1 MDAAA
6 SLNAALA
13 GRYEIEREIGEG
25 GMANVYL
32 ARDVKHN
39 RRVALKVL
47 KPELGAVLGTERF
60 LSEIQVTANLQH
72 PNLLPLFDSGEA
84 AGLLFYVMPFVEG
97 ESLRARLD
105 RERQLPVDE
114 AVRIGVAI
122 AGALEYA
129 HKAGVI
135 HRDMKPEN
143 ILLQAGQPVIA
154 DFGIALAVSKAGGA
168 RVTQTGLSLG
178 TPQYMSPE
186 QATGDRAIDSRTDI
200 YSLGAIV
207 YEMLTGEPPHVGGT
221 AQAIIAKLMTE
232 EVRPVTVLRRTVPP
246 HVDAA
251 VRHALQK
258 LAADRFATAGD
269 FAAALNGTRVVAL
282 PTGSL
287 GASGAGGTHA
297 GAMTGNAPGPMSA
310 RMRLLVGALAL
321 AAVGG
326 VGTATWLASRPAPP
340 AISMQFVVPLPD
352 SVTLFGGGGRKV
364 ALSRDGSRMVVYGVI
379 NGTRALFVRRLSEPE
394 LTRVPGTPAEI
405 QTPPSGSTPS
415 FSPDGAW
422 ILYTDGARLMR
433 IPYAGG
439 TPIVVADSAANGSW
453 GDGDIVAFTR
463 RNALWATSALEPRPR
478 LVARP
483 DTAAGIWAL
492 KWPHVLPGGTHVL
505 VTTDRTP
512 QGNIVDSLQLAVV
525 SITDGAVT
533 MLGVRGTC
541 ATYVAPGYLMFG
553 QAGGAVAVAPFS
565 LRSKAVTGQAV
576 SLLAGVWQG
585 SGGATGYAASDNGLL
600 TFQPIAASS
609 TESYFVVDRAGMV
622 RRRFGDRM
630 PNPYGDI
637 SPDGR
642 RVLGY
647 SATQSY
653 PEAWMF
659 DVVTGSR
666 ERVMNANE
674 GFSPRWSS
682 DGRRILF
689 LRRQGIVTSI
699 VSRAWDR
706 SGPDSVVLTDST
718 HTFWGVVSGPPKGW
732 TLFRGSVTRDGLEA
746 ILMAPTE
753 SLRAVR
759 AFVSSPVARA
769 QAPALSPDGSL
780 VAYQSDES
788 GIYQVYV
795 QPVPGPGPRLLI
807 SPRNGFDPVWSR
819 EGRTVLYRDGRRI
832 QSATLGGTPLSV
844 IARDSL
850 FYDTYDALPAA
861 GRRFWDVFPGGKEF
875 LMVRSSPS
883 SGSLRILLN
892 WREALGTGTTQSRST
907 P

>member
-1 MDAAA
+1 M
-6 SLNAALA
+6 
-13 GRYEIEREIGEG
+13 
-25 GMANVYL
+25 
-32 ARDVKHN
+32 
-39 RRVALKVL
+39 
-47 KPELGAVLGTERF
+47 
-60 LSEIQVTANLQH
+60 
-72 PNLLPLFDSGEA
+72 
-84 AGLLFYVMPFVEG
+84 
-97 ESLRARLD
+97 
-105 RERQLPVDE
+105 DE

-143 ILLQAGQPVIA
+143 ILMQAGQPVIA

-207 YEMLTGEPPHVGGT
+207 YEMLAGEPPHVGGS

-246 HVDAA
+246 HLDAA

-269 FAAALNGTRVVAL
+269 FAAALNGTRAVSL
-282 PTGSL
+282 PTG
-287 GASGAGGTHA
+287 AI
-297 GAMTGNAPGPMSA
+297 GAMGTGNIGGGSTSSAGPASA
-310 RMRLLVGALAL
+310 RMRLLMGALAL

-326 VGTATWLASRPAPP
+326 VGTATWLATRPAPP
-340 AISMQFVVPLPD
+340 AMPMQFVVPLPD
-352 SVTLFGGGGRKV
+352 SVTIFGGGGRKV

-379 NGTRALFVRRLSEPE
+379 NGTRAFFVRRLSEPE
-394 LTRVPGTPAEI
+394 LRRVPGTPAEI
-405 QTPPSGSTPS
+405 QTPPSGATPS
-415 FSPDGAW
+415 FSPDGEW
-422 ILYTDGARLMR
+422 ILYTDGSRLMR
-433 IPYAGG
+433 IPVGGG
-439 TPIVVADSAANGSW
+439 TPVVVADSASTGSW
-453 GDGDIVAFTR
+453 GDGDIVAFQR
-463 RNALWATSALEPRPR
+463 RSGLWVTSAREPRPR

-483 DTAAGIWAL
+483 DTAAGIWTL

-505 VTTDRTP
+505 VTADHIR
-512 QGNIVDSLQLAVV
+512 QGNVVDSLELAVV
-525 SITDGAVT
+525 SLKDGAVT
-533 MLGVRGTC
+533 MLGMRGTC
-541 ATYVAPGYLMFG
+541 ATYVAPGYLIFG
-553 QAGGAVAVAPFS
+553 QGGGVVAAAPFS
-565 LRSKAVTGQAV
+565 LRSLSFTGQAV

-585 SGGATGYAASDNGLL
+585 SGGATAYAASDNGMV
-600 TFQPIAASS
+600 TFQPIVGVS
-609 TESYFVVDRAGMV
+609 TESFFIVDRAGV
-622 RRRFGDRM
+622 IRRRFGDRM
-630 PNPYGDI
+630 PNPFGEV

-642 RVLGY
+642 RSLGY
-647 SATQSY
+647 STGQAY

-659 DVVTGSR
+659 DVATGSR
-666 ERVMNANE
+666 ERVANLNE
-674 GFSPRWSS
+674 GFSHEWSR

-689 LRRQGIVTSI
+689 LRAQGLVTSV

-706 SGPDSVVLTDST
+706 SGPDSVVLADST
-718 HTFWGVVSGPPKGW
+718 HSFWSVVPGPPKGW
-732 TLFRGSVTRDGLEA
+732 TLFRGSVTRGGLEA

-753 SLRAVR
+753 SLSAIRP
-759 AFVSSPVARA
+759 FVFSPVARV
-769 QAPALSPDGSL
+769 QSPALSPDGSL

-795 QPVPGPGPRLLI
+795 QPVPGPGPRLMI

-819 EGRTVLYRDGRRI
+819 EGRTILYRDGRRI

-844 IARDSL
+844 ISRDSL
-850 FYDTYDALPAA
+850 FFDTYDALPAS

-875 LMVRSSPS
+875 LMSRSAPA

-892 WREALGTGTTQSRST
+892 WRESFGAGSAQSRPTS
-907 P
+907 

>member
-47 KPELGAVLGTERF
+47 KAELGAVLGTERF

-207 YEMLTGEPPHVGGT
+207 YEMLTGEPPHVGGS

-251 VRHALQK
+251 LRHALQK

-269 FAAALNGTRVVAL
+269 FAAALNGTRTVSL
-282 PTGSL
+282 PT
-287 GASGAGGTHA
+287 GASGASSTFGSAGVGGA
-297 GAMTGNAPGPMSA
+297 AGPMQA

-326 VGTATWLASRPAPP
+326 VGTATWLATRPAPP
-340 AISMQFVVPLPD
+340 AMPMQFVVPLPD

-422 ILYTDGARLMR
+422 ILYTDGSRLMR
-433 IPYAGG
+433 IPFGGG
-439 TPIVVADSAANGSW
+439 TPVLVADSASAGSW
-453 GDGDIVAFTR
+453 GDGDIVAFQR
-463 RNALWATSALEPRPR
+463 RNALWVTSALEPRPR
-478 LVARP
+478 LAARP
-483 DTAAGIWAL
+483 DTAAGVWAL

-505 VTTDRTP
+505 VTTDRMR

-525 SITDGAVT
+525 SLTDGAVT
-533 MLGVRGTC
+533 MLGLRGTN
-541 ATYVAPGYLMFG
+541 ATYVAPGYVLFG

-565 LRSKAVTGQAV
+565 LRTRSVTGQAV

-585 SGGATGYAASDNGLL
+585 SGGATGYAASDKGLV
-600 TFQPIAASS
+600 TFQPIAAGS
-609 TESYFVVDRAGMV
+609 TESFFVVDRAGVV
-622 RRRFGDRM
+622 RRRLGDRM
-630 PNPYGDI
+630 LSPYGLI

-642 RVLGY
+642 RILGI
-647 SATQSY
+647 SAIQSY

-659 DVVTGSR
+659 DVEMGSR

-674 GFSPRWSS
+674 GDSPRWSY

-689 LRRQGIVTSI
+689 IRRQDQITSI

-718 HTFWGVVSGPPKGW
+718 HDFWAVVPGPPKGW
-732 TLFRGSVTRDGLEA
+732 TLFRGTVTRNGLDA
-746 ILMAPTE
+746 ILMAPTD
-753 SLRAVR
+753 SLSAVR
-759 AFVSSPVARA
+759 PFVSSPVARA

-807 SPRNGFDPVWSR
+807 SPRNGYDPVWSR
-819 EGRTVLYRDGRRI
+819 EGRTVLYRDGRRF

-850 FYDTYDALPAA
+850 FYDTYDTQPAA

-892 WREALGTGTTQSRST
+892 WREALGTGTSQSRPT

>member
-1 MDAAA
+1 MDAVA

-47 KPELGAVLGTERF
+47 KAELGAVLGTERF
-60 LSEIQVTANLQH
+60 LAEIQVTANLQH

-105 RERQLPVDE
+105 REKQLPVDE

-207 YEMLTGEPPHVGGT
+207 YEMLAGEPPHVGGS

-287 GASGAGGTHA
+287 GASGAGGTYA
-297 GAMTGNAPGPMSA
+297 GAMTGSGPLSA
-310 RMRLLVGALAL
+310 RMRLLVGTLAL

-326 VGTATWLASRPAPP
+326 VGTATWLATRPAPSATP
-340 AISMQFVVPLPD
+340 MQFVVPLPD

-379 NGTRALFVRRLSEPE
+379 NGTRALFVRRLSDPE

-422 ILYTDGARLMR
+422 ILYTDGTRLMR
-433 IPYAGG
+433 IPFGGG
-439 TPIVVADSAANGSW
+439 TPVVVADSAANGSW
-453 GDGDIVAFTR
+453 GDGDIVAFSR
-463 RNALWATSALEPRPR
+463 RSGLWVTSALEPRPR

-483 DTAAGIWAL
+483 DTAAGVWAL
-492 KWPHVLPGGTHVL
+492 KWPHVLPGGTHAL
-505 VTTDRTP
+505 ITTDRMR

-525 SITDGAVT
+525 SLTDGAVT
-533 MLGVRGTC
+533 MLGVRGTN

-553 QAGGAVAVAPFS
+553 QAGGIVAVAPFS
-565 LRSKAVTGQAV
+565 LKTMSVSGQAA

-585 SGGATGYAASDNGLL
+585 SGGATGYAASNTGLV
-600 TFQPIAASS
+600 TFQPIAGSS
-609 TESYFVVDRAGMV
+609 TDSYVVVDRAGVV

-630 PNPYGDI
+630 PNPFGDI

-647 SATQSY
+647 AANQSY

-659 DVVTGSR
+659 DLVTGSR
-666 ERVMNANE
+666 ERVMNLNE
-674 GFSPRWSS
+674 GFSPRWSY

-689 LRRQGIVTSI
+689 LRRQGKVTSI

-706 SGPDSVVLTDST
+706 SGPDSVVLADST
-718 HTFWGVVSGPPKGW
+718 HTFWAVAPGPPKGW
-732 TLFRGSVTRDGLEA
+732 TLFRGAITRDGLEA
-746 ILMAPTE
+746 ILMTPTD
-753 SLRAVR
+753 SLTAVR
-759 AFVSSPVARA
+759 PFVSSPVARA

-807 SPRNGFDPVWSR
+807 SPRNGYDPVWSR
-819 EGRTVLYRDGRRI
+819 EGRTLLYRDGRRF

-844 IARDSL
+844 ISRDSL
-850 FYDTYDALPAA
+850 FYDTYDTQPAA

-875 LMVRSSPS
+875 LLVRSSPS

-892 WREALGTGTTQSRST
+892 WQEALGAGTAQTKPT